1 MAATQDTVE
10 AFERQAREQAQ
21 AQAAADYF
29 VALGNQMGNSQ
40 LADDFHFMISAS
52 ARFATVMMVL
62 TQMFIE
68 PMHPHLTLDCELTRK
83 AVAVFDQMV
92 PRTTDK
98 EIRWLHE
105 IVSALFRQAMA
116 ATQDT
121 VEAFERQA
129 REQAQAQAAADYFVA
144 LGNQMGN
151 SQLADDFHFMSWS

>member
-1 MAATQDTVE
+1 
-10 AFERQAREQAQ
+10 
-21 AQAAADYF
+21 
-29 VALGNQMGNSQ
+29 
-40 LADDFHFMISAS
+40 
-52 ARFATVMMVL
+52 MMVL